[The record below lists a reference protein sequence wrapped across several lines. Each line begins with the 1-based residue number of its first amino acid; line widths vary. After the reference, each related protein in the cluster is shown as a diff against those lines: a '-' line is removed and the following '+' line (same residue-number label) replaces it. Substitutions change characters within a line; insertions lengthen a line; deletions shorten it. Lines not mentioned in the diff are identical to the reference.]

1 MNILIISKSVDKDR
15 IAGENYNLSVSSY
28 VEAKDTRERFKEGEF
43 MDYILE
49 SLKQQ
54 NISSGL
60 LDAVADFRRKY
71 PVEEKLK
78 NRVNVPM
85 LPYFGRETFEMAA
98 AALLQGENILLTGS
112 KATGKNILAETLAY
126 VFGRPSWNI
135 SFHVNMDS
143 SVLIGTDTFR
153 NNEVQLRTGPV
164 YDCAIGGGFG
174 IFDEVNMA
182 KNDAVSVLHATLDYR
197 RILDVP
203 GYDKI
208 DLHEATRFIG
218 TMNYGYAGTR
228 ELNEA
233 LVSRFLVI
241 EMPAPTEETLTYILT
256 KTFPDFQVEGLKQ
269 ICGLFLDLQTKAD
282 NNEISTKPLD
292 LRGLIGALKTVRSG
306 LAPRLAIRMGI
317 VNKSF
322 DLFERELVDDI
333 VMTRIPQSWTP
344 AEIFRS

>member
-1 MNILIISKSVDKDR
+1 
-15 IAGENYNLSVSSY
+15 
-28 VEAKDTRERFKEGEF
+28 
-43 MDYILE
+43 MDAIWN
-49 SLKQQ
+49 SLKEQGVD
-54 NISSGL
+54 SGL
-60 LDAVADFRRKY
+60 LGAIREFKESHL
-71 PVEEKLK
+71 VEEKLK
-78 NRVNVPM
+78 KRIQTPM
-85 LPYFGRETFEMAA
+85 LPYYGKETFEMAA
-98 AALLQGENILLTGS
+98 AALLQGENILLTGT
-112 KATGKNILAETLAY
+112 KATGKNILAENLAY

-143 SVLIGTDTFR
+143 SALIGTDTFR

-164 YDCAIGGGFG
+164 YDCAVGGGFG

-208 DLHEATRFIG
+208 ELNDATRFIG

-241 EMPAPTEETLTYILT
+241 EMPSPTEETLTRILT
-256 KTFPDFQVEGLKQ
+256 DLFPDFKPGGLKQ
-269 ICGLFLDLQTKAD
+269 ICGVFLDLQKKAD

-292 LRGLIGALKTVRSG
+292 LRGLIGGLKTVRAG

-322 DLFERELVDDI
+322 DLFERELVEDI
-333 VMTRIPQSWTP
+333 VMTRIPESWTP
-344 AEIFRS
+344 ADVFGL

>member
-1 MNILIISKSVDKDR
+1 
-15 IAGENYNLSVSSY
+15 
-28 VEAKDTRERFKEGEF
+28 

-49 SLKQQ
+49 SLREQQ
-54 NISSGL
+54 VDTHL
-60 LDAVADFRRKY
+60 LSAIEEYRNKY
-71 PVEEKLK
+71 PVSEELK
-78 NRVNVPM
+78 KRIVRPM
-85 LPYFGRETFEMAA
+85 LPYYGRETFEMAA
-98 AALLQGENILLTGS
+98 YALLNGENILLTGS
-112 KATGKNILAETLAY
+112 KATGKNILAENLAY

-143 SVLIGTDTFR
+143 SALVGTDTFR

-164 YDCAIGGGFG
+164 YDCAVGGGFG

-197 RILDVP
+197 RILDIP
-203 GYDKI
+203 GYEKI
-208 DLHEATRFIG
+208 ELHDATRFIG

-241 EMPAPTEETLTYILT
+241 EMPAVTEETLTYILT
-256 KTFPDFQVEGLKQ
+256 HIFSDFKPEGLKQ
-269 ICGLFLDLQTKAD
+269 ICGLFLDLQRKAD

-292 LRGLIGALKTVRSG
+292 LRGLIGALKTVRTG
-306 LAPRLAIRMGI
+306 LSPRRAIRMGI

-322 DLFERELVDDI
+322 DLFEREIVEDI
-333 VMTRIPQSWTP
+333 VMTRIPESWTP
-344 AEIFRS
+344 GDIFQS